1 MWGKG
6 AEELLGQVLGSRVAC
21 TRRNCST
28 TGGPREAAARIWIWS
43 PSLSLSPLFILS
55 LSRSLA
61 VSAMLALWVGSSLG
75 HVYKLKVCNHI
86 SHVAREPEDSDC
98 DFDFDSDLDCVAA
111 LSPDVDFG
119 RSFVSQRPLT
129 HPSCLFLSRSARIPR
144 SRSMT
149 ARTIFVFVVSLLDC
163 SRVVVVAVVS
173 VVGVSVVGVAGHIQ
187 DKMITL

>member
-1 MWGKG
+1 
-6 AEELLGQVLGSRVAC
+6 
-21 TRRNCST
+21 
-28 TGGPREAAARIWIWS
+28 
-43 PSLSLSPLFILS
+43 
-55 LSRSLA
+55 
-61 VSAMLALWVGSSLG
+61 MLALWVGSSLG

-98 DFDFDSDLDCVAA
+98 DSDLDWDLDWDCVAA

-119 RSFVSQRPLT
+119 RSFVSLGPPHGPPWLI
-129 HPSCLFLSRSARIPR
+129 LSRTARIPR

-149 ARTIFVFVVSLLDC
+149 ARTIFVFVVALLDC
-163 SRVVVVAVVS
+163 SRVVS

>member
-1 MWGKG
+1 MRGRV

-21 TRRNCST
+21 TRRNCNT

-43 PSLSLSPLFILS
+43 PSLFLCLLSSF
-55 LSRSLA
+55 SRSLA

-98 DFDFDSDLDCVAA
+98 DSDLDSDLDCVAA

-119 RSFVSQRPLT
+119 RSFVSQRPPRT
-129 HPSCLFLSRSARIPR
+129 PSHFPWLYLSRSARIPR

-149 ARTIFVFVVSLLDC
+149 ARTIFVFVVPLLDC
-163 SRVVVVAVVS
+163 SRVVS